1 MKRIILA
8 ICISICLI
16 VLITYGVKLF
26 RQKIDSALSAQP
38 TSQGLPRPTP
48 TGPAAEQIDEAIFIP
63 YWSVGSSFTTPS
75 YQDLVYFGVNA
86 STEGID
92 TSDDGYKRLS
102 TFVKA
107 ADGGNTLLTIGM
119 TNSTTNFAILKDKK
133 AQEKVINE
141 AISIAKDN
149 NFKGIV
155 LNIEVSALPFTSL
168 VDQITAFNSVFYDR
182 THAANLTYGITA
194 YGDSFYRLRP
204 FDMAKLSKST
214 DRVYIMA
221 YDFSK
226 AKGNPGPN
234 FPLAGG
240 ETYGYD
246 LEHMINNFAD
256 TMPLKKI
263 TVVFGMYGYDWPVD
277 DKDKATDTGEA
288 ISLKDIKATF
298 LDNCKHL
305 KCEWERDIL
314 SSETKA
320 SYEDNNSQ
328 KHIIWF
334 EDETSVKR
342 KQDFLKKHGIGS
354 FAYWAYSYF

>member
-1 MKRIILA
+1 MKRILFA
-8 ICISICLI
+8 IIVSIGFI
-16 VLITYGVKLF
+16 VVIGYGVKLF

-38 TSQGLPRPTP
+38 TSQGLPSPTP
-48 TGPAAEQIDEAIFIP
+48 TGPEARQIDEAIFVP
-63 YWSVGSSFTTPS
+63 YWSVGSSFVSPT
-75 YQDLVYFGVNA
+75 YQDIVYFGVNA

-92 TSDDGYKRLS
+92 TSEDGYKRLS

-107 ADGGNTLLTIGM
+107 TESEDTLLTIGM
-119 TNSTTNFAILKDKK
+119 TNSTTNFAILKDKA
-133 AQEKVINE
+133 AQERVINE
-141 AISIAKDN
+141 AISTAKDN

-168 VDQITAFNSVFYDR
+168 VDQITAFNSKFFDR
-182 THAANLTYGITA
+182 VHAAHLTYSITA

-204 FDMAKLSKST
+204 FDIKKLSKSS

-240 ETYGYD
+240 DTYGYD
-246 LEHMINNFAD
+246 FEHMINNYAD
-256 TMPLKKI
+256 AMPLKKI

-277 DKDKATDTGEA
+277 TNDKASDMGEA
-288 ISLKDIKATF
+288 ISLKDIKATV
-298 LDNCKHL
+298 LDTCKHL
-305 KCEWERDIL
+305 KCEWERDTL

-320 SYEDNNSQ
+320 SYEDSDSV

-334 EDETSVKR
+334 EDEASVKR
-342 KQDFLKKHGIGS
+342 KQDYLKKHGIGS

>member
-1 MKRIILA
+1 MKRILFL
-8 ICISICLI
+8 LI
-16 VLITYGVKLF
+16 VSLGIIIVIGYGVKLF
-26 RQKIDSALSAQP
+26 QEKIDSALSVQP
-38 TSQGLPRPTP
+38 TTQGFPSPTP
-48 TGPAAEQIDEAIFIP
+48 TGPAAKQIDEAIFIP
-63 YWSVGSSFTTPS
+63 YWSVGSNFTPPS

-86 STEGID
+86 STDGMDTTDEG
-92 TSDDGYKRLS
+92 YRRLS

-107 ADGGNTLLTIGM
+107 TENDNTLLTIGM
-119 TNSTTNFAILKDKK
+119 TNSTTNFAILKDKA
-133 AQEKVINE
+133 AQERVINE
-141 AISIAKDN
+141 AISTAKEN
-149 NFKGIV
+149 NFSGIV
-155 LNIEVSALPFTSL
+155 LNIEISALPFTSL
-168 VDQITAFNSVFYDR
+168 VDQITAFNTSFYNKV
-182 THAANLTYGITA
+182 HAAHLTYGITA

-204 FDMAKLSKST
+204 FDIEKLSKSS

-234 FPLAGG
+234 FPLSGE

-246 LEHMINNFAD
+246 FEHMINNYAD
-256 TMPLKKI
+256 AVPLKKL

-277 DKDKATDTGEA
+277 DKDKASDTGEA
-288 ISLKDIKATF
+288 ISLKDIKASV

-305 KCEWERDIL
+305 KCEWERDTV

-320 SYEDNNSQ
+320 SYQDRDS
-328 KHIIWF
+328 KRHIIWF

-342 KQDFLKKHGIGS
+342 KQDYLKKHGVGS